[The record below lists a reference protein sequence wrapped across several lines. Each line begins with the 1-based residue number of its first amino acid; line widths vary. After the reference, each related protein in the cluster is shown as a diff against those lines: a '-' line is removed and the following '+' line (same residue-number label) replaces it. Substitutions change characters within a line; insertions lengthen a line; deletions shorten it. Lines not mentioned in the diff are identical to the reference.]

1 MLKKFLLL
9 ILLVLPYGLFAE
21 KVIINGNAP
30 DYKGVSITFL
40 TFSDQITYTEKELCK
55 TKVDD
60 NGNFTCS
67 FETNETIYI
76 FTHLGAY
83 EAFLFVEPGK
93 TYDLILPEIKEK
105 TLADKLNPYFKPIL
119 YHLGLNNITENEL
132 NYRLAYFEEIYS
144 LMGSKDLYSIYNK
157 IRQIHDDSKFN
168 DVDTVY
174 SAESYR
180 KIVNNSTSYIS
191 RNLKEIDV
199 TNEIQK
205 VDSLFLNIDNKF
217 FNDFK
222 QYRFAQYQS
231 VSANQKMKSISNTY
245 YLNNEILYQNPA
257 YMELF
262 NQVYN
267 EYFLYF
273 GRTESGKQI
282 FNDIGKLKSISSLKR
297 TLGNDSILS
306 NDTLKELV
314 ILKCLHD
321 EFYND
326 KFSRSAMLTVLDS
339 LSIQT
344 TVDEHKHIAKN
355 IKDKVTKL
363 MLGYEPPKFELYD
376 KDSNL
381 VSIDSY
387 KGKYVYLGFCTTTSY
402 ACIKEFAMLENLY
415 KKHKDHFE
423 IIIISMD
430 ESLPQMKRFIEM
442 KNYSVKFLYYG
453 NQPDV
458 FKDYD
463 IRAFPT
469 YYFIDKEGKLAITPA
484 PSPDQNSEFAIFKI
498 LRANGDI

>member
-9 ILLVLPYGLFAE
+9 ILLVLPFGLFAE
-21 KVIINGNAP
+21 KVTIKGNAP
-30 DYKGVSITFL
+30 DYKGTNITFL

-55 TKVDD
+55 IKVDD
-60 NGNFTCS
+60 HGNFVCS

-76 FTHLGAY
+76 FAHLGVY

-93 TYDLILPEIKEK
+93 NYNLILPEKREK
-105 TLADKLNPYFKPIL
+105 TLVDKLNPYFKPIH
-119 YHLGLNNITENEL
+119 YHLGLLDISENEL
-132 NYRLAYFEEIYS
+132 NYQLAYFDEIYS
-144 LMGSKDLYSIYNK
+144 FMGSMDLYSIYDQ
-157 IRQIHDDSKFN
+157 IRQVQDESKLN

-180 KIVNNSTSYIS
+180 RIVNNSTNYIS
-191 RNLKEIDV
+191 KNLKQLDV

-222 QYRFAQYQS
+222 RYKFAQYQS
-231 VSANQKMKSISNTY
+231 ASANQKMKSISNTF

-262 NQVYN
+262 NQVYD

-282 FNDIGKLKSISSLKR
+282 YNDIGKLKSISSLKR
-297 TLGNDSILS
+297 TLGNDSILA

-326 KFSRSAMLTVLDS
+326 KFSRSAMLTILDS
-339 LSIQT
+339 LALQT
-344 TVDEHKHIAKN
+344 PIKTHKYIANN
-355 IKDKVTKL
+355 IREKVTKL
-363 MLGYEPPKFELYD
+363 MLGYEPPNFELYD

-381 VSIDSY
+381 VSLDSY
-387 KGKYVYLGFCTTTSY
+387 RGKYVYLGFCTTTSY

-453 NQPDV
+453 NQSDIL
-458 FKDYD
+458 KDYD

-498 LRANGDI
+498 MRANGDI